1 MSLSSLTQ
9 ALRSEF
15 YVARYALGARL
26 LIFIPS
32 AAAAVQF
39 MASKIADTGTAARDG
54 LMNSV
59 SFDDVTAS
67 NAWGHFVDGLDTGI
81 TLLFLL
87 LVAQAA
93 YSFSA
98 EVENG
103 TMRHQLIRCSSRR
116 LIVISKLIQLH
127 ALALM
132 GVGILIVSSYLLSG
146 LLWEFGP
153 VVEDGFELISEAEI
167 RDEITLG
174 LRLALT
180 PLPAAIALGL
190 LLSVLANTA
199 TQAVVSALGI
209 TLAMDIFKGMLGD
222 YAYYLYAS
230 FQPALIDQ
238 SYLQDVSRLVRG
250 YSDVLIDDRV
260 MQLNYWVPIPTLLV
274 LVTASLIFVQTRKL

>member
-39 MASKIADTGTAARDG
+39 MASKIADTGTAARES

-59 SFDDVTAS
+59 SFEDVTAN

-98 EVENG
+98 EVESG
-103 TMRHQLIRCSSRR
+103 TLRHQLIRCSSRR
-116 LIVISKLIQLH
+116 LIVMSKLLQLH

-132 GVGILIVSSYLLSG
+132 GVGVLIVSSYLLSG

-167 RDEITLG
+167 RDEIAVG

-190 LLSVLANTA
+190 LLSVIASTA

-260 MQLNYWVPIPTLLV
+260 IQLNYWVPIPTLLV
-274 LVTASLIFVQTRKL
+274 LVTASLIVVQTRKL

>member
-1 MSLSSLTQ
+1 MSLSSLMQ

-15 YVARYALGARL
+15 YVARFALGARL

-39 MASKIADTGTAARDG
+39 MASKIADTGTAARES

-59 SFDDVTAS
+59 SFEDVTAN

-98 EVENG
+98 EVESG
-103 TMRHQLIRCSSRR
+103 TLRHQLIRCSSRR
-116 LIVISKLIQLH
+116 LIVMAKLLQLH

-132 GVGILIVSSYLLSG
+132 GIGVLIVSSYLLSG

-167 RDEITLG
+167 RDEIAVG

-190 LLSVLANTA
+190 LLSVIASTA

-260 MQLNYWVPIPTLLV
+260 IQLNYWIPIPTLLV
-274 LVTASLIFVQTRKL
+274 LVTASLIVVQTRKL

>member
-116 LIVISKLIQLH
+116 LIVISKLMQLH

-250 YSDVLIDDRV
+250 YSDVLIDDRFI
-260 MQLNYWVPIPTLLV
+260 QLNYWVPIPTLLV

>member
-1 MSLSSLTQ
+1 MSLSSLMQ

-39 MASKIADTGTAARDG
+39 MASKIADTGTAARES

-59 SFDDVTAS
+59 SFDDVTAN

-98 EVENG
+98 EVESG
-103 TMRHQLIRCSSRR
+103 TLRHQLIRCSSRR
-116 LIVISKLIQLH
+116 LIVISKLLQLH
-127 ALALM
+127 ALALI

-260 MQLNYWVPIPTLLV
+260 IQLNYWVPIPTLLV
-274 LVTASLIFVQTRKL
+274 LVTASLIVVQTRKL

>member
-1 MSLSSLTQ
+1 MSLSSLMQ

-116 LIVISKLIQLH
+116 LIVISKLLQLH

-132 GVGILIVSSYLLSG
+132 GVGILIISSYLLSG

-250 YSDVLIDDRV
+250 YSDVLIDDRFIE
-260 MQLNYWVPIPTLLV
+260 LNYWVPIPTLLV

>member
-1 MSLSSLTQ
+1 MSLSSLMQ

-39 MASKIADTGTAARDG
+39 MASKIADTGTAARDS
-54 LMNSV
+54 LMYSV

-98 EVENG
+98 EVESG
-103 TMRHQLIRCSSRR
+103 TLRHQLIRCSSRR
-116 LIVISKLIQLH
+116 LIVISKLLQLH

-260 MQLNYWVPIPTLLV
+260 IQLNYWVPIPTLLV

>member
-1 MSLSSLTQ
+1 MSLSSLMQ

-15 YVARYALGARL
+15 FVARYALGARL

-32 AAAAVQF
+32 AAAAFQST
-39 MASKIADTGTAARDG
+39 ASKIADTGTAARDS

-98 EVENG
+98 EVESG
-103 TMRHQLIRCSSRR
+103 TLRHQLIRCSSRR
-116 LIVISKLIQLH
+116 LIVISKLLQLH

-132 GVGILIVSSYLLSG
+132 GVGVLIVSSYLLSG

-167 RDEITLG
+167 RSEIALG

-190 LLSVLANTA
+190 LLSILANTA

-238 SYLQDVSRLVRG
+238 SYLQDVGRLVRG
-250 YSDVLIDDRV
+250 YSDVLVDDRV
-260 MQLNYWVPIPTLLV
+260 IQFNYWVPIPTLLV
-274 LVTASLIFVQTRKL
+274 LVTASLIVVQTRKL

>member
-1 MSLSSLTQ
+1 MSLSSLMQ

-15 YVARYALGARL
+15 YVARYALGTRL

-39 MASKIADTGTAARDG
+39 MASKIADTGTAARDS

-98 EVENG
+98 EVESG
-103 TMRHQLIRCSSRR
+103 TLRHQLIRCSSRR
-116 LIVISKLIQLH
+116 LIVISKLLQLH

-132 GVGILIVSSYLLSG
+132 GVGVLIVSSYLLSG

-167 RDEITLG
+167 RSEIALG

-190 LLSVLANTA
+190 LLSILANTA

-238 SYLQDVSRLVRG
+238 SYLQDVGRLVRG
-250 YSDVLIDDRV
+250 YSDVLVDDRV
-260 MQLNYWVPIPTLLV
+260 IQFNYWVPIPTLLV
-274 LVTASLIFVQTRKL
+274 LVTASLIVVQTRKL

>member
-1 MSLSSLTQ
+1 MSLSSLMQ

-39 MASKIADTGTAARDG
+39 MASKIADTGTAARDS
-54 LMNSV
+54 LMDSI
-59 SFDDVTAS
+59 SFDDVTAG

-260 MQLNYWVPIPTLLV
+260 IQLNYWVPIPTLLV
-274 LVTASLIFVQTRKL
+274 LVTASLIVVQTRKL

>member
-26 LIFIPS
+26 LIFIPA

-39 MASKIADTGTAARDG
+39 MASKIADTGTAARDS
-54 LMNSV
+54 LMDSI
-59 SFDDVTAS
+59 SFDDVTAG

-98 EVENG
+98 EVESG
-103 TMRHQLIRCSSRR
+103 TLRHQLIRCSSRR
-116 LIVISKLIQLH
+116 LIVISKLLQLH

-153 VVEDGFELISEAEI
+153 IVEDGFELISEAEI
-167 RDEITLG
+167 RDEIALG

-260 MQLNYWVPIPTLLV
+260 IQLNYWVPIPTLLV

>member
-1 MSLSSLTQ
+1 MSLSSLMQ

-26 LIFIPS
+26 LIFLPS

-39 MASKIADTGTAARDG
+39 IASKIADTGTAARDS

-87 LVAQAA
+87 LVAQAS

-98 EVENG
+98 ELESG
-103 TMRHQLIRCSSRR
+103 TLRHQLIRCSSRR
-116 LIVISKLIQLH
+116 LIVMSKLLHLH

-153 VVEDGFELISEAEI
+153 VIEDGFELISEAEI
-167 RDEITLG
+167 RGEILLG

-190 LLSVLANTA
+190 LLSVIANTA

-260 MQLNYWVPIPTLLV
+260 IQLNYWVPIPSLLV
-274 LVTASLIFVQTRKL
+274 LVTASLIVVQTRKL

>member
-1 MSLSSLTQ
+1 MSLSSLIQ

-15 YVARYALGARL
+15 YVARYTLGARL
-26 LIFIPS
+26 LVLLPS
-32 AAAAVQF
+32 AAAAFQF
-39 MASKIADTGTAARDG
+39 IASKISDTGTAARDS
-54 LMNSV
+54 LMNSN
-59 SFDDVTAS
+59 SFDDAIAS

-98 EVENG
+98 ELESG
-103 TMRHQLIRCSSRR
+103 TLRHQLIRCSSRR
-116 LIVISKLIQLH
+116 LIVMSKLLQLH
-127 ALALM
+127 ALALVA
-132 GVGILIVSSYLLSG
+132 VGILIVSSYLLSG

-167 RDEITLG
+167 RDEIALG
-174 LRLALT
+174 LRLALA
-180 PLPAAIALGL
+180 PLPSAIALGL
-190 LLSVLANTA
+190 LLSVIAHTA

-209 TLAMDIFKGMLGD
+209 SLTMDIFKGMLGD

-250 YSDVLIDDRV
+250 YSDVLIDDRAI
-260 MQLNYWVPIPTLLV
+260 QLNYWVPIPTLVV
-274 LVTASLIFVQTRKL
+274 LVAASLIVVQTRKL

>member
-1 MSLSSLTQ
+1 MSLSSLMQ

-15 YVARYALGARL
+15 FAARYALGARL

-32 AAAAVQF
+32 AAAAVQST
-39 MASKIADTGTAARDG
+39 ASKIADTGTAARES

-98 EVENG
+98 EVESG
-103 TMRHQLIRCSSRR
+103 TLRHQLIRCSSRR
-116 LIVISKLIQLH
+116 LIVISKLLQLH

-132 GVGILIVSSYLLSG
+132 GVGVLIVSSYLLSG

-167 RDEITLG
+167 RSEIALG

-190 LLSVLANTA
+190 LLSILANTA

-238 SYLQDVSRLVRG
+238 SYLQDVGRLVRG
-250 YSDVLIDDRV
+250 YSDVLVDDRV
-260 MQLNYWVPIPTLLV
+260 IQFNYWVPIPTLLV
-274 LVTASLIFVQTRKL
+274 LVTASLIVVQTRKL

>member
-1 MSLSSLTQ
+1 MSLSSLIQ

-26 LIFIPS
+26 LIFLPS
-32 AAAAVQF
+32 AAAAFQF
-39 MASKIADTGTAARDG
+39 IASKISDTGTAARDS
-54 LMNSV
+54 LINSN
-59 SFDDVTAS
+59 SFDDAIAS

-98 EVENG
+98 ELESG
-103 TMRHQLIRCSSRR
+103 TLRHQLIRCSSRR
-116 LIVISKLIQLH
+116 LIVMSKLLQLH
-127 ALALM
+127 ALALVA
-132 GVGILIVSSYLLSG
+132 VGILIVSSYLLSG

-167 RDEITLG
+167 RDEIALG
-174 LRLALT
+174 LRLALA
-180 PLPAAIALGL
+180 PLPSAIALGL
-190 LLSVLANTA
+190 LLSVIAHTA

-209 TLAMDIFKGMLGD
+209 SLTMDIFKGMLGD

-260 MQLNYWVPIPTLLV
+260 IQLNDWVPIPTLVV
-274 LVTASLIFVQTRKL
+274 LVAASLIVVQTRKL

>member
-1 MSLSSLTQ
+1 MSLSSLIQ

-26 LIFIPS
+26 LILLPS
-32 AAAAVQF
+32 AAAAFQF
-39 MASKIADTGTAARDG
+39 IASKISDTGTAARDS
-54 LMNSV
+54 LMNSN
-59 SFDDVTAS
+59 SFDDAIAN

-93 YSFSA
+93 HSFSA
-98 EVENG
+98 ELESG
-103 TMRHQLIRCSSRR
+103 ALRHQIIRCSSRR
-116 LIVISKLIQLH
+116 LIVMSKLLQLH
-127 ALALM
+127 ALALVA
-132 GVGILIVSSYLLSG
+132 VGILIVSSYLLSG

-167 RDEITLG
+167 RDEIALG
-174 LRLALT
+174 LRLALA
-180 PLPAAIALGL
+180 PLPSAIALGL
-190 LLSVLANTA
+190 LLSVIAHTA

-209 TLAMDIFKGMLGD
+209 SLTMDVFKGMLGD

-260 MQLNYWVPIPTLLV
+260 IQLNYWVHIPTLVV
-274 LVTASLIFVQTRKL
+274 LVAASLIVVQTRKL

>member
-1 MSLSSLTQ
+1 MSLSSLMQ

-15 YVARYALGARL
+15 YVARFALGARL

-39 MASKIADTGTAARDG
+39 MASKIADTGTAARDS

-98 EVENG
+98 EVESG
-103 TMRHQLIRCSSRR
+103 TLRHQLIRCSSRR
-116 LIVISKLIQLH
+116 LIVMAKLLQLH

-132 GVGILIVSSYLLSG
+132 GVGVLIVSSYLLSG

-167 RDEITLG
+167 RDEIAVG

-190 LLSVLANTA
+190 LLSVIASTA

-260 MQLNYWVPIPTLLV
+260 IQLNYWIPIPTLLV
-274 LVTASLIFVQTRKL
+274 LVTASLIVVQTRKL

>member
-98 EVENG
+98 EVESG
-103 TMRHQLIRCSSRR
+103 TLRHQLIRCSSRR
-116 LIVISKLIQLH
+116 LIVISKLLQLH

>member
-1 MSLSSLTQ
+1 MSLSSLMQ

-15 YVARYALGARL
+15 YVARFALGARL

-39 MASKIADTGTAARDG
+39 MASKIADTGTAARES

-59 SFDDVTAS
+59 SFEDVTAN

-98 EVENG
+98 EVESG
-103 TMRHQLIRCSSRR
+103 TLRHQLIRCSSRR
-116 LIVISKLIQLH
+116 LIVMAKLLQLH

-132 GVGILIVSSYLLSG
+132 GVGVLIVSSYLLSG

-167 RDEITLG
+167 RDEIAVG

-190 LLSVLANTA
+190 LLSVIASTA

-260 MQLNYWVPIPTLLV
+260 IQLNYWIPIPTLLV
-274 LVTASLIFVQTRKL
+274 LVTASLIVVQTRKL

>member
-1 MSLSSLTQ
+1 MSLSSLMQ

-39 MASKIADTGTAARDG
+39 VASKIADTGTAARDG

-260 MQLNYWVPIPTLLV
+260 IQLNYWVPIPTLLV
-274 LVTASLIFVQTRKL
+274 LVTASLIVVQTRKL

>member
-1 MSLSSLTQ
+1 MSLSSLSQ

-250 YSDVLIDDRV
+250 YSDVLIDDRFI
-260 MQLNYWVPIPTLLV
+260 QLNYWVPIPTLLV

>member
-1 MSLSSLTQ
+1 MQ

-39 MASKIADTGTAARDG
+39 MASKIADSGTAARES

-98 EVENG
+98 EVESG
-103 TMRHQLIRCSSRR
+103 TLRHQLIRCSSRR
-116 LIVISKLIQLH
+116 LIVMAKLLQLH

-132 GVGILIVSSYLLSG
+132 GVGVLIVSSYLLSG
-146 LLWEFGP
+146 LLWEFGS

-167 RDEITLG
+167 RDEIAVG

-190 LLSVLANTA
+190 LLSVIASTA

-260 MQLNYWVPIPTLLV
+260 IQLNYWIPIPTLLV
-274 LVTASLIFVQTRKL
+274 LVTASLIVVQTRKL

>member
-1 MSLSSLTQ
+1 MSLSSLSQ

-98 EVENG
+98 EVESG
-103 TMRHQLIRCSSRR
+103 TLRHQLIRCSSRR

-167 RDEITLG
+167 RSEIALG

-190 LLSVLANTA
+190 LLSILANTA

-238 SYLQDVSRLVRG
+238 SYLQDVGRLVRG
-250 YSDVLIDDRV
+250 YSDVLVDDRV
-260 MQLNYWVPIPTLLV
+260 IQFNYWVPIPTLLV
-274 LVTASLIFVQTRKL
+274 LVTASLIVVQTRKL

>member
-1 MSLSSLTQ
+1 MSLSSLMQ

-15 YVARYALGARL
+15 YVARFALGARL

-39 MASKIADTGTAARDG
+39 MASKIADTGTAARES

-59 SFDDVTAS
+59 SFEDVTAN

-98 EVENG
+98 EVESG
-103 TMRHQLIRCSSRR
+103 TLRHQLIRCSSRR
-116 LIVISKLIQLH
+116 LIVMAKLLQLH

-132 GVGILIVSSYLLSG
+132 GVGVLIVSSYLLSG

-167 RDEITLG
+167 RDEIAVG

-190 LLSVLANTA
+190 LLSVIASTA

-260 MQLNYWVPIPTLLV
+260 IQLNYWVPIPTLLV
-274 LVTASLIFVQTRKL
+274 LVTASLIVVQTRKL

>member
-1 MSLSSLTQ
+1 MSLSSLMQ

-39 MASKIADTGTAARDG
+39 MASKIADTGTAARES

-59 SFDDVTAS
+59 SFEDVTAN

-98 EVENG
+98 EVESG
-103 TMRHQLIRCSSRR
+103 TLRHQLIRCSSRR
-116 LIVISKLIQLH
+116 LIVISKLLQLH

-132 GVGILIVSSYLLSG
+132 GVGILIFSSYLLSG

-167 RDEITLG
+167 RDEIALG

-260 MQLNYWVPIPTLLV
+260 IQLNYWVPIPTLLV
-274 LVTASLIFVQTRKL
+274 LVTASLIVVQTRKL

>member
-59 SFDDVTAS
+59 SFDDAIAS

-93 YSFSA
+93 HSFSA
-98 EVENG
+98 ELESG
-103 TMRHQLIRCSSRR
+103 ALRHQLIRCSSRR
-116 LIVISKLIQLH
+116 LIVMSKLLQLH
-127 ALALM
+127 ALALVA
-132 GVGILIVSSYLLSG
+132 VGILIVSSYLLSG

-167 RDEITLG
+167 RDEIAVG

-190 LLSVLANTA
+190 LLSVIASTA

-250 YSDVLIDDRV
+250 YSDVLIDDRFIE
-260 MQLNYWVPIPTLLV
+260 LNYWVPIPTLLV

>member
-39 MASKIADTGTAARDG
+39 VASKIADTGTAARDG

-98 EVENG
+98 EVESG
-103 TMRHQLIRCSSRR
+103 TLRHQLIRCSSRR
-116 LIVISKLIQLH
+116 LIVISKLLQLH

-167 RDEITLG
+167 HDEITLG

-190 LLSVLANTA
+190 LLSVLAHTA

-260 MQLNYWVPIPTLLV
+260 IQLNYWVPIPTLLV

>member
-1 MSLSSLTQ
+1 MRLSSLIQ
-9 ALRSEF
+9 ALRCEF
-15 YVARYALGARL
+15 FVARYSLGARL
-26 LIFIPS
+26 VVFLPS
-32 AAAAVQF
+32 VAAAGMF
-39 MASKIADTGTAARDG
+39 TASKVADTGAAARDS
-54 LMNSV
+54 LMNLN
-59 SFDDVTAS
+59 SFDDVIAG

-81 TLLFLL
+81 TLISLL

-98 EVENG
+98 ELESG
-103 TMRHQLIRCSSRR
+103 TLRHQLIRCSSRR
-116 LIVISKLIQLH
+116 MIMISKFLQLH

-132 GVGILIVSSYLLSG
+132 GVGLLIVSSYLLSG

-153 VVEDGFELISEAEI
+153 VVEDGFALIDEAEI
-167 RDEITLG
+167 REEIELG

-190 LLSVLANTA
+190 LLSVIADTA
-199 TQAVVSALGI
+199 TQAVVSALGL

-260 MQLNYWVPIPTLLV
+260 IQLNYWVPIPTLLI
-274 LVTASLIFVQTRKL
+274 LITASLIVVQTRKL

>member
-1 MSLSSLTQ
+1 MSMPSLIQ

-15 YVARYALGARL
+15 FVARYALGTRL
-26 LIFIPS
+26 LIFLPS

-39 MASKIADTGTAARDG
+39 MASKIADTGTAARES

-59 SFDDVTAS
+59 SFDDVTAN

-98 EVENG
+98 EVESG
-103 TMRHQLIRCSSRR
+103 TLRHQLIRCSSRR
-116 LIVISKLIQLH
+116 LIVMSKLLQLH
-127 ALALM
+127 ALAFM

-146 LLWEFGP
+146 LLWDFGP
-153 VVEDGFELISEAEI
+153 VIEDGFELISEAEI
-167 RDEITLG
+167 RDEIVLG
-174 LRLALT
+174 LLLALT

-190 LLSVLANTA
+190 LLSVIANTA

-260 MQLNYWVPIPTLLV
+260 IQLNYWVPIPTLLV

>member
-1 MSLSSLTQ
+1 MSLSSLMQ

-15 YVARYALGARL
+15 YVARFALGARL

-59 SFDDVTAS
+59 SFEDVTAS

-250 YSDVLIDDRV
+250 YSDVLIDDRFI
-260 MQLNYWVPIPTLLV
+260 QLNYWVPIPTLLV

>member
-1 MSLSSLTQ
+1 MSLSSLMQ

-15 YVARYALGARL
+15 FVARYALGARL

-32 AAAAVQF
+32 AAAAVQST
-39 MASKIADTGTAARDG
+39 ASKIADTGTAARDS

-98 EVENG
+98 EVESG
-103 TMRHQLIRCSSRR
+103 TLRHQLIRCSSRR
-116 LIVISKLIQLH
+116 LIVISKLLQLH

-132 GVGILIVSSYLLSG
+132 GVGVLIVSSYLLSG

-167 RDEITLG
+167 RSEIALG

-190 LLSVLANTA
+190 LLSILANTA

-238 SYLQDVSRLVRG
+238 SYLQDVGRLVRG
-250 YSDVLIDDRV
+250 YSDVLVDDRV
-260 MQLNYWVPIPTLLV
+260 IQFNYWVPIPTLLV
-274 LVTASLIFVQTRKL
+274 LVTASLIVVQTRKL

>member
-1 MSLSSLTQ
+1 MSLSSLMQ

-39 MASKIADTGTAARDG
+39 MASKIADTGTAARES

-59 SFDDVTAS
+59 SFEDVTAN

-98 EVENG
+98 EVESG
-103 TMRHQLIRCSSRR
+103 TLRHQLIRCSSRR
-116 LIVISKLIQLH
+116 LIVISKLLQLH

-132 GVGILIVSSYLLSG
+132 GVGFLIVSSYLLSG

-167 RDEITLG
+167 RDEIAVG

-190 LLSVLANTA
+190 LLSVIASTA

-260 MQLNYWVPIPTLLV
+260 IQLNYWIPIPTLLV
-274 LVTASLIFVQTRKL
+274 LVTASLIVVQTRKL

>member
-39 MASKIADTGTAARDG
+39 MASKIADTGTAARDK

-59 SFDDVTAS
+59 SFDDVTAN

-98 EVENG
+98 EVESG
-103 TMRHQLIRCSSRR
+103 TLRHQLIRCSSRR
-116 LIVISKLIQLH
+116 LIVISKLLQLH

-132 GVGILIVSSYLLSG
+132 GVGILIISSYLLSG

-167 RDEITLG
+167 RDEIAVG

-190 LLSVLANTA
+190 LLSVIASTA

-260 MQLNYWVPIPTLLV
+260 IQLNCWVPIPTLLV
-274 LVTASLIFVQTRKL
+274 LVTASLIVVQTRKL

>member
-1 MSLSSLTQ
+1 MSLSSLIQ

-26 LIFIPS
+26 LIFLPS
-32 AAAAVQF
+32 AAAVFQF
-39 MASKIADTGTAARDG
+39 IASKISDAGTAARDS
-54 LMNSV
+54 LINSNN
-59 SFDDVTAS
+59 FDDAIAS

-98 EVENG
+98 ELESG
-103 TMRHQLIRCSSRR
+103 TLRHQLIRCSSRR
-116 LIVISKLIQLH
+116 LIVMSKLLQLH
-127 ALALM
+127 ALALVA
-132 GVGILIVSSYLLSG
+132 VGILIVSSYLLSG

-167 RDEITLG
+167 RDEIALG
-174 LRLALT
+174 LRLALA
-180 PLPAAIALGL
+180 PLPSAIALGL
-190 LLSVLANTA
+190 LLSVIAHTA

-209 TLAMDIFKGMLGD
+209 SLTMDIFKSMLGD

-260 MQLNYWVPIPTLLV
+260 IQLNDWVPIPTLVV
-274 LVTASLIFVQTRKL
+274 LVAASLIVVQTRKL

>member
-1 MSLSSLTQ
+1 MSLSSLPQ

-260 MQLNYWVPIPTLLV
+260 IQLNYWVPIPTLLV

>member
-1 MSLSSLTQ
+1 
-9 ALRSEF
+9 
-15 YVARYALGARL
+15 
-26 LIFIPS
+26 
-32 AAAAVQF
+32 
-39 MASKIADTGTAARDG
+39 
-54 LMNSV
+54 
-59 SFDDVTAS
+59 
-67 NAWGHFVDGLDTGI
+67 

-260 MQLNYWVPIPTLLV
+260 IQLNYWVPIPTLLV